1 VKPIHVK
8 LVQFPADI
16 GLHLDNIMEQPGSDQ
31 SMSVERNASPPCNSS
46 VKFKLEIGFDD
57 MSPSVRDGSAP
68 HSGVH
73 VDWNPRKR
81 RITVKPML
89 RTTGRRNRRASAGS
103 DGVDSGVAAG
113 IFGDGPGESDGDLE
127 GQEKGGTIRDEDMKE
142 EDSAWERARPHIAE
156 GWLRSGAVRVS

>member
-1 VKPIHVK
+1 
-8 LVQFPADI
+8 
-16 GLHLDNIMEQPGSDQ
+16 MEQPGSDQ
-31 SMSVERNASPPCNSS
+31 SLSVERDASPPCNSS
-46 VKFKLEIGFDD
+46 VDFRLDLGFDD
-57 MSPSVRDGSAP
+57 MSPPIRDGSAP
-68 HSGVH
+68 PSGVH
-73 VDWNPRKR
+73 EDWNPRRR
-81 RITVKPML
+81 RIAVKPML